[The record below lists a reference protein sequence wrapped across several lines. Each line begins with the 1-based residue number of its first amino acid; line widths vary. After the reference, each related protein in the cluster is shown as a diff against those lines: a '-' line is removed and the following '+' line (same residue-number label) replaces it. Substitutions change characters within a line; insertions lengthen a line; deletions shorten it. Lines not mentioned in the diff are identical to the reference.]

1 MFIYQELK
9 NQLLYAKYL
18 TLCAAY
24 TPWGIGGTDLRLL
37 RSPYSPALHPTAGV
51 AAGVAFRKAERLE
64 EKERLAPFASLV
76 DKSVQLCTVLSNLAY
91 SPLMNS

>member
-24 TPWGIGGTDLRLL
+24 TPRGIGGTDLRLL
-37 RSPYSPALHPTAGV
+37 RLPYNLPLPPTAGV

-64 EKERLAPFASLV
+64 EKERLAQIASLV
-76 DKSVQLCTVLSNLAY
+76 DSVQLCSVPSNLAY
-91 SPLMNS
+91 WPLMNS